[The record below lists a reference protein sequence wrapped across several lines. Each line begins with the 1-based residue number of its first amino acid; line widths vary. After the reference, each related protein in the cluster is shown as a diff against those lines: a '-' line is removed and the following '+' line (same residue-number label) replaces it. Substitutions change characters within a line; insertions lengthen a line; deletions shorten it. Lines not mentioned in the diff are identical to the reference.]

1 MQRTFSL
8 SIVSVSLVAIVSLF
22 LLAVMVL
29 PAYAQTTP
37 KDSCIVSGRVVTI
50 GKVIYS
56 VGATVSSGTTKPA
69 DGATGAVSVTTPD
82 WGTVCLINSI
92 NAVVDWIFLFL
103 LVISVALIA
112 IAGFLWMTSGGDAA
126 KTKTAGQMIVAALI
140 GIVIALLARVL
151 PAVVLSI
158 LG

>member
-1 MQRTFSL
+1 MQKTFPL
-8 SIVSVSLVAIVSLF
+8 SIVSVSLVAIVSFF
-22 LLAVMVL
+22 LLAVAIL
-29 PAYAQTTP
+29 PAYAQTAP
-37 KDSCIVSGRVVTI
+37 KDNCTITRALTVKGVPYAAGDVV
-50 GKVIYS
+50 GPV
-56 VGATVSSGTTKPA
+56 VG
-69 DGATGAVSVTTPD
+69 TGGPPVTTIAAPSD

-92 NAVVDWIFLFL
+92 NSVIDWIFLFL

-126 KTKTAGQMIVAALI
+126 KTKTAGQMIAAALI